1 MHHPPKDEIDLESSV
16 EIAEGV
22 HWIGFYDEQ
31 AGLHCNPYLI
41 IDNDEALVIDGG
53 SRPDFATVMMK
64 ILQTGIAPSQ
74 IVALLYQHYD
84 PDLCG
89 SIPNFEDIINRND
102 LRIISDSVTARLLPI
117 GNINYQYTFSSGRTL
132 QFFKT
137 PYCHSG
143 GSIVTFDPKSGILF
157 TSDLF
162 GGLGSEWELFL
173 KLGPE
178 CRDCV
183 DSEQCLQKRANCPI
197 NDIINFHKTVMPSRK
212 ALRYSLEQ
220 ILDIPFTMIAPQH
233 GSIISDK
240 ELMHTVF
247 QVLATLEE
255 VGIDGIVEDD
265 YHFKFGDLDQRF
277 K

>member
-1 MHHPPKDEIDLESSV
+1 MFI
-16 EIAEGV
+16 
-22 HWIGFYDEQ
+22 
-31 AGLHCNPYLI
+31 
-41 IDNDEALVIDGG
+41 
-53 SRPDFATVMMK
+53 R
-64 ILQTGIAPSQ
+64 
-74 IVALLYQHYD
+74 HY
-84 PDLCG
+84 
-89 SIPNFEDIINRND
+89 
-102 LRIISDSVTARLLPI
+102 SVTARLLPI
-117 GNINYQYTFSSGRTL
+117 SDINYQYTFSSGRTL

-162 GGLGSEWELFL
+162 GGLGPEWELFL

-183 DSEQCLQKRANCPI
+183 DSKQCLQKRSNCPI
-197 NDIINFHKTVMPSRK
+197 NDIINFHKIVMPSRK

-247 QVLATLEE
+247 QVLTTQEE
-255 VGIDGIVEDD
+255 VGIDGIVENG
-265 YHFKFGDLDQRF
+265 YVFNSNHLRERF